1 LPEHTVIS
9 PVESRGRCE
18 ETDSIQDNNDEC
30 GEFRFRTLVEAISH
44 VVFTLDDRGHFT
56 YLSPRCEEILGL
68 PPEALIGKT
77 ITSVVIPDDK
87 DRLCRKYE
95 KVKAGE
101 SYPSDYRVLDKNGKE
116 HHVRAVSRP
125 FGIPGGKRGVVGVIS
140 EISNWETIDQA
151 LRQSEEKVKKLL
163 EYSKDGI
170 ILTDE
175 SGTLIEWSPAME
187 QISGIPRSGAVGRPI
202 WDVQYEVLPTEQ
214 KIMDTRNRMRE
225 MFGNLLA
232 TGTAP
237 WLDRS
242 SENEIER
249 PDMTRRIIES
259 FQFVIPTG
267 NGRMIA
273 AIVRDIT
280 DRKRADLAVQEANRK
295 LNLMSSITR
304 HDISNQLAILTG
316 YLSLL
321 EQGSSAMGR
330 DEIFTHV
337 RGSAT
342 MIRRILQFTTE
353 YQEIGVK
360 SPVWQD
366 LAGTIAAAT
375 VSMEKGRVEIKLD
388 PSCSDM
394 EIFADPLLARVFYN
408 LIDNSLRHGGA
419 VTEIRFRCSARKGD
433 CIIGYEDNGV
443 GIPDEIRPVLFMR
456 GRGKNTGF
464 GLFLIREILAITG
477 YTIQETGEAGK
488 GARFE
493 ITVPRGSFR
502 SMKKG
507 TNPAR

>member
-1 LPEHTVIS
+1 M
-9 PVESRGRCE
+9 
-18 ETDSIQDNNDEC
+18 
-30 GEFRFRTLVEAISH
+30 
-44 VVFTLDDRGHFT
+44 
-56 YLSPRCEEILGL
+56 
-68 PPEALIGKT
+68 
-77 ITSVVIPDDK
+77 
-87 DRLCRKYE
+87 
-95 KVKAGE
+95 KAGE
-101 SYPSDYRVLDKNGKE
+101 SYPSDYRVLDKDGQE
-116 HHVRAVSRP
+116 HLVRAVSRP
-125 FGIPGGKRGVVGVIS
+125 FGTPGGKRGVVGVIS
-140 EISNWETIDQA
+140 EISNWETMDKA

-175 SGTLIEWSPAME
+175 SGILIEWSPAME

-202 WDVQYEVLPTEQ
+202 WDVQYEVLPTER
-214 KIMDTRNRMRE
+214 KIMDTRNGMRE
-225 MFGNLLA
+225 MFKNLLA

-249 PDMTRRIIES
+249 PDMTRRIVES
-259 FQFVIPTG
+259 FQFLIPTG
-267 NGRMIA
+267 NGRMVG

-280 DRKRADLAVQEANRK
+280 DRRRADLAVQEANRK

-304 HDISNQLAILTG
+304 HDISNQLTVLTG

-321 EQGSSAMGR
+321 EQGSSAMGGN
-330 DEIFTHV
+330 EIFTLV

-342 MIRRILQFTTE
+342 TIQRILQFTTE
-353 YQEIGVK
+353 YQDVGVK

-375 VSMEKGRVEIKLD
+375 AFFEKGTVKIALD
-388 PSCSDM
+388 PSCSDL
-394 EIFADPLLARVFYN
+394 EIFADPLLVRVFYN
-408 LIDNSLRHGGA
+408 LIDNSLRHGGG

-433 CIIGYEDNGV
+433 CVIGYEDNGA
-443 GIPDEIRPVLFMR
+443 GIADEIRPFLFMR
-456 GRGKNTGF
+456 GRGRNTGY

-488 GARFE
+488 GVRFE

-502 SMKKG
+502 MKRG
-507 TNPAR
+507 TN